1 MGKEKL
7 SVSDQDLT
15 SLIKDLEGTLSYVET
30 KIKRLNLL
38 VESVDKDEKG
48 SAAAA
53 HKKLRR
59 DVSMDAVRI
68 RQMLNAVEE
77 ATKAQGADTHP
88 QYLELLH
95 RFQAL
100 QKSSEGQRE
109 PGSADGHDGHGIH
122 DGHDEPDP
130 AA

>member
-15 SLIKDLEGTLSYVET
+15 SLIKDLEETQSYVET

-38 VESVDKDEKG
+38 TESVDKDGKG
-48 SAAAA
+48 PAATAY
-53 HKKLRR
+53 KKLQR

-77 ATKAQGADTHP
+77 ATKAQGADADP
-88 QYLELLH
+88 RYLELLH
-95 RFQAL
+95 RFQVL
-100 QKSSEGQRE
+100 QKSWEGQ
-109 PGSADGHDGHGIH
+109 PGPQGAE
-122 DGHDEPDP
+122 GHDEPDP

>member
-15 SLIKDLEGTLSYVET
+15 SLIKDLEEMQSYVET

-38 VESVDKDEKG
+38 VESVDKDGKG
-48 SAAAA
+48 PAATAY
-53 HKKLRR
+53 KKLQR

-77 ATKAQGADTHP
+77 AMKAQGADAAP
-88 QYLELLH
+88 QYLDLLE

-100 QKSSEGQRE
+100 QKSPERQHELG
-109 PGSADGHDGHGIH
+109 PLGATDGHD
-122 DGHDEPDP
+122 DPEP

>member
-15 SLIKDLEGTLSYVET
+15 SLIKDLEGMQSYVET
-30 KIKRLNLL
+30 KIERLNLL

-48 SAAAA
+48 PAATAY
-53 HKKLRR
+53 KKLQR

-77 ATKAQGADTHP
+77 ATKAQGADP
-88 QYLELLH
+88 DPRYLDLLK

-100 QKSSEGQRE
+100 QKSPEGQHGLH
-109 PGSADGHDGHGIH
+109 PLGAADGD
-122 DGHDEPDP
+122 DDPEP

>member
-15 SLIKDLEGTLSYVET
+15 TLIKDLEEMQSYVET

-38 VESVDKDEKG
+38 VESVDKDGKG
-48 SAAAA
+48 PSAAAY
-53 HKKLRR
+53 KKLQR

-77 ATKAQGADTHP
+77 ATKAQGADADP
-88 QYLELLH
+88 QYLDLLH

-100 QKSSEGQRE
+100 QKSPEGQQE
-109 PGSADGHDGHGIH
+109 LGLLGL
-122 DGHDEPDP
+122 
-130 AA
+130 